1 LITHG
6 VTISCD
12 QDVQMPGDAG
22 ASPHYSWCLNL
33 TGESSKVHYGP
44 FKGM

>member
-1 LITHG
+1 MGLF
-6 VTISCD
+6 
-12 QDVQMPGDAG
+12 QQP